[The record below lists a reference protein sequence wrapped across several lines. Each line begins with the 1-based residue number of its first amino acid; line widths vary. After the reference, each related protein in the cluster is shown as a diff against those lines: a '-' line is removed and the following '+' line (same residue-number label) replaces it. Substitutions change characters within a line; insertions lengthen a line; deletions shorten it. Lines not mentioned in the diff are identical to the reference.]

1 MPHLYYSWNLYYEF
15 IIPYY
20 YFTSFT
26 QLRDP
31 LQIFICNRCLF
42 STFLVNFLMTHFWK
56 RVLIPTCCE
65 SVKWESF
72 SVDWLQR
79 QWWNGKPR
87 CVRCN
92 FFIFLYIFLL
102 KWDLLC
108 KHFVTQNVLIY
119 IFFYPTSHLKRFERQ
134 HGIDFAPC
142 IRTFF
147 YIT

>member
-20 YFTSFT
+20 YFISFT

-79 QWWNGKPR
+79 QWWNGKQR
-87 CVRCN
+87 CVRCDFLF
-92 FFIFLYIFLL
+92 FFIFFFWNGIFFASTSSH
-102 KWDLLC
+102 KTSWY
-108 KHFVTQNVLIY
+108 IY
-119 IFFYPTSHLKRFERQ
+119 IFTQPAT
-134 HGIDFAPC
+134 
-142 IRTFF
+142 
-147 YIT
+147 

>member
-15 IIPYY
+15 VIPYY
-20 YFTSFT
+20 YFISFT

-31 LQIFICNRCLF
+31 LQIFTDVFIQLSLSISLWHIFGNVHLF
-42 STFLVNFLMTHFWK
+42 LHVVNYK
-56 RVLIPTCCE
+56 

-79 QWWNGKPR
+79 QWWNGKQR